1 MRTEIRIS
9 GFGGQG
15 VILAGIV
22 LGNAASLHDGLNAVQ
37 TQTYGPQARGGACNS
52 NVIIGDEEIRYPR
65 IINSDYLLAMSQIA
79 FDKFKRKISDSGG
92 MILYDPDLVVINDE
106 DVAYFK
112 SNNINFIDVN
122 ALKLAEGVGRKIV
135 ANMVMLGAFSKI
147 SDLVKIES
155 LEKSIGDILPREKIE
170 MNISA
175 LRTGYDAVGAEG

>member
-1 MRTEIRIS
+1 
-9 GFGGQG
+9 
-15 VILAGIV
+15 
-22 LGNAASLHDGLNAVQ
+22 
-37 TQTYGPQARGGACNS
+37 
-52 NVIIGDEEIRYPR
+52 
-65 IINSDYLLAMSQIA
+65 
-79 FDKFKRKISDSGG
+79 